1 MTYKIEIIDNHIIFT
16 ENNLRLLLDT
26 GSPISISNHSTIS
39 VFGKTI
45 NARKNIMGHTSID
58 DINQSIRNA
67 NIDALIGADIL
78 NKINLSISLSNK
90 LMELNPV
97 INHNQYDSFPL
108 STFMGIP
115 MIVATINGKEA
126 KLFLD
131 TGAKISYLNSNS
143 VQVKNIIRVA
153 EDFYPGFGNFE
164 TNIYQLQIKLFNQIK
179 KYDFGTLPESLETSL
194 SMLGTNGIIGNN
206 ILMNFDLVLDN
217 LKNQILIKNGHPKT
231 EPN

>member
-1 MTYKIEIIDNHIIFT
+1 MTYEIETIDNHIIFK

-26 GSPISISNHSTIS
+26 GSPISISNHSSIS
-39 VFGKTI
+39 VFSKTI
-45 NARKNIMGHTSID
+45 NPHRNIMGHTSIN

-78 NKINLSISLSNK
+78 NKISLSISLSNK
-90 LMELNPV
+90 LMELKPV

-143 VQVKNIIRVA
+143 IQVKNIIRVA

-164 TNIYQLQIKLFNQIK
+164 TNIYQHQIKLFNQIK

-217 LKNQILIKNGHPKT
+217 PKNQILIKNGSPKR
-231 EPN
+231 